1 MGYYSDACLVFSP
14 KGYDCFTIKLETIE
28 KDARDLIIYFLNTTD
43 DIKIYNNQYLFF
55 WKCIKWYPQ
64 FPEIEN
70 LFKLLNSIDENLYR
84 LKIVG
89 EEGDVEEYRCFLSD
103 FQPLFNFTITY
114 KDPNEELNG
123 KYGTTYLTVEDIVEI
138 YGLHETHAH
147 DLLLD
152 LDKTLRHELIKHA
165 HSIIRKHLKENKSA
179 YGNGR

>member
-28 KDARDLIIYFLNTTD
+28 KDTRDIVIDFLDSAD
-43 DIKIYNNQYLFF
+43 DIKIYNDQYLFF

-64 FPEIEN
+64 FPEIKN
-70 LFKLLNSIDENLYR
+70 LYKLLKSIYENLYR

-89 EEGDVEEYRCFLSD
+89 EEGDAEEYGCFLSD
-103 FQPLFNFTITY
+103 FQPLFNFSITY
-114 KDPNEELNG
+114 KNPDGELIK
-123 KYGTTYLTVEDIVEI
+123 KYGTTYLTIKDIIEI
-138 YGLHETHAH
+138 YGLHETRAH

-165 HSIIRKHLKENKSA
+165 HSIIRKHLKENRSA
-179 YGNGR
+179 YGR